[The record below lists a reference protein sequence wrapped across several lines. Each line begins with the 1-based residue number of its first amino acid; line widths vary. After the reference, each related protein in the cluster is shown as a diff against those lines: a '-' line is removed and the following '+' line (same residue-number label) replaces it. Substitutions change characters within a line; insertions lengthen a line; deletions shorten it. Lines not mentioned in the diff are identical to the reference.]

1 MCITWSICGGAHP
14 AALGS
19 NSFFLD
25 HHQFLGK
32 SCLHNA
38 SSSGLGRNGRA
49 FCGFQV
55 TTVMRILRRDG
66 LDGQQDILFLSL
78 LSWCFTLHKSLHV
91 LSLLF
96 LFFFSLQ
103 ILHHGFDPE
112 VCFLAWS
119 FTSQGRPSDL
129 GGQRHRRWCRRSCRA
144 GGLWTE
150 KLI

>member
-78 LSWCFTLHKSLHV
+78 LSWCFTSHKSLHV

-96 LFFFSLQ
+96 LFFFPCKFCITDLIQKCVSWPGVSHRKGGLQ
-103 ILHHGFDPE
+103 ILVDKDTGDGVDGRAELE
-112 VCFLAWS
+112 VF
-119 FTSQGRPSDL
+119 GRKS
-129 GGQRHRRWCRRSCRA
+129 
-144 GGLWTE
+144 
-150 KLI
+150 